1 VGTPDRRFTPPWHIE
16 DNGACF
22 IVPDNNGQAL
32 RYVYYENEP
41 GQHTAAG
48 LLTRDDARRIACS
61 PQHTDSARRT
71 SRCWPR
77 SESGKLAAQHIE
89 GPLVNMDSEISSGPT
104 TPPISC
110 SAAANRMRAHRDRRR
125 KGLRCIRIELR
136 ETEVDVL
143 IRKGLLRPDAR
154 NDLNAVVHALY
165 DHLDATLSA

>member
-1 VGTPDRRFTPPWHIE
+1 MSE
-16 DNGACF
+16 
-22 IVPDNNGQAL
+22 
-32 RYVYYENEP
+32 
-41 GQHTAAG
+41 HT
-48 LLTRDDARRIACS
+48 
-61 PQHTDSARRT
+61 
-71 SRCWPR
+71 
-77 SESGKLAAQHIE
+77 E
-89 GPLVNMDSEISSGPT
+89 MSSGTAT
-104 TPPISC
+104 TPITC